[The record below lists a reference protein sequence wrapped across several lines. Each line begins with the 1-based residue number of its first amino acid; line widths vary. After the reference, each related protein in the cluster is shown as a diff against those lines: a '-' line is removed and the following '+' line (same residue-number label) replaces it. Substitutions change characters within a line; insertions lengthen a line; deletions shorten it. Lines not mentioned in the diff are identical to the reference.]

1 MKWKKNAAMLSL
13 VLSLG
18 LTGCGIVDVV
28 NNEVRADHELREE
41 AIIYPAS
48 AKEVKKSSEV
58 ETTLANFEL
67 ALQNDYLELYIGK
80 QYDIAVYE
88 KKTGKLTLS
97 NPAFY
102 DLDETTR
109 NAFSDESKKLMYSQV
124 MLEYYTR
131 SQNKMS
137 MASYPDAYSS
147 DKDQV
152 TWQVEG
158 DVLTVSYG
166 MGNSLSESPIIPVFT
181 QETYEGYLED
191 LSKLREEGKVSVFA
205 YRDFTNSYVKLTYE
219 NMKPDEQKR
228 YLASY
233 PKLEELGV
241 IYVLNDRLT
250 TQATNTIL
258 ELYTMLG
265 IDESVKDSE
274 SEKLGEVVSNRNPA
288 FFKIPVCYRLSG
300 GDLLVSV
307 DLDDIVVENEDYTL
321 TKVELLKCFGA
332 SSAEDEGYIFMPD
345 GSGSIIENNIVSN
358 AMDKVMVPFYGED
371 QAVTLIEGTHSAI
384 NNVFP
389 VFGIKKGDQAV
400 FAIVENGAAV
410 GGMTAQIH
418 SNYLNY
424 NIAYPY
430 FIYHVVDNFGIQGV
444 SLEFYQNVADVDYTV
459 RYHFLNGDEAD
470 YIGMAAYY
478 QQYLAQTGALA
489 RQVESDTSWGLD
501 IELLGSMKKTV
512 NDFGIPI
519 DVDYAVTTFEQAQEI
534 MDILHENGI
543 SDVDVIYSGL
553 VNGGME
559 QKALQKVKIEK
570 GLGGL
575 KGYQTLDSSLTS
587 QGDTLYA
594 GMNPMEIFERGNGI
608 WGTEDVSKYLTKS
621 SVLVGV
627 VFNDPNRVRN
637 FSSVAW
643 LVNPQRWEKMTTG
656 FLKGFEQVGSKK
668 LYLESVGAYLNGNY
682 SAKEGV
688 TRQTAQRLTEK
699 MLAQHTDAGY
709 ELKLDVG
716 NDYVLPY
723 VKSLV
728 NVPTSSSHQRVES
741 YSIPFVGM
749 VLKGYIP
756 FTCSSI
762 NQSPNADKAV
772 LEAIESGAGL
782 NYLLI
787 YDNQLNLIDTN
798 YEDLFSVNYKTQ
810 IEKILED
817 YKNLNS
823 KIGHLQNAR
832 IVGHEH
838 LTEDVNCVTYED
850 GTKIYINYGNE
861 SSKVP
866 GGTVEP
872 LSWLVVGR

>member
-41 AIIYPAS
+41 AIVYPAS
-48 AKEVKKSSEV
+48 SKEVKKSGEV
-58 ETTLANFEL
+58 EATLANFEL

-80 QYDIAVYE
+80 YYDIAVYE
-88 KKTGKLTLS
+88 KTTGRLNLS
-97 NPAFY
+97 NRAFY
-102 DLDETTR
+102 DLDEAALKSLGEEAKR
-109 NAFSDESKKLMYSQV
+109 VMLSQV
-124 MLEYYTR
+124 AVEYYTPR
-131 SQNKMS
+131 QTKMS
-137 MASYPDAYSS
+137 MASYPDAYSP
-147 DKDQV
+147 DKNQV
-152 TWQVEG
+152 TWNVEG
-158 DVLTVSYG
+158 DTLTVSYG
-166 MGNSLSESPIIPVFT
+166 IGTSMDESPIVEVFT
-181 QETYEGYLED
+181 KDTFEGYVARLDELLKAGEISTFNQRDFVNNYYKYTYAEMTDADKETYK
-191 LSKLREEGKVSVFA
+191 KL
-205 YRDFTNSYVKLTYE
+205 
-219 NMKPDEQKR
+219 
-228 YLASY
+228 Y
-233 PKLEELGV
+233 PSIEELET
-241 IYVLNDRLT
+241 IYVVNDNLT
-250 TQATNTIL
+250 ARVTNNMLQVYTI
-258 ELYTMLG
+258 LG
-265 IDESVKDSE
+265 IDESVKTAE
-274 SEKLGEVVSNRNPA
+274 REKLGEIAAGSKPA
-288 FFKIPVCYRLSG
+288 FFRIPVRYRLSG

-307 DLDDIVVENEDYTL
+307 DVSSIEETEDYFI

-332 SSAEDEGYIFMPD
+332 AKPTDEGYLFVPD
-345 GSGSIIENNIVSN
+345 GSGSIIENNIISN
-358 AMDKVMVPFYGED
+358 AMNKMDVPFYGQD
-371 QAVTLIEGTHSAI
+371 QAVALLEGTSIAI
-384 NNVFP
+384 KNTFP
-389 VFGIKKGDQAV
+389 VFGIRSGDHAV
-400 FAIVENGAAV
+400 FGIVENGAAV
-410 GGMTAQIH
+410 GGMSAQVNSASIT
-418 SNYLNY
+418 Y
-424 NIAYPY
+424 NLAYPY

-444 SLEFYQNVADVDYTV
+444 LLDYYKNTADVDYTV
-459 RYHFLNGDEAD
+459 RYHFLNGDEAS
-470 YIGMAAYY
+470 YSGMAAYY
-478 QQYLAQTGALA
+478 QQYLVQTGALE
-489 RQVESDTSWGLD
+489 RQEAQDTSWGLD
-501 IELLGSMKKTV
+501 VELLGSMKKTV
-512 NDFGIPI
+512 NEIGIPI

-559 QKALQKVKIEK
+559 QKALKKVKIEK

-575 KGYQTLDSSLTS
+575 KGYQKLDSSLTS

-594 GMNPMEIFERGNGI
+594 GMNPLEIYEKGNGV

-621 SVLVGV
+621 SVLVGITS
-627 VFNDPNRVRN
+627 DDTNRVSN

-643 LVNPQRWEKMTTG
+643 LVNPHRWETMTTG
-656 FLKGFEQVGSKK
+656 FLKDFAKVGSQK

-688 TRQTAQRLTEK
+688 TRQTAQYLTRQ
-699 MLAQHTDAGY
+699 MLSQITEAGY

-723 VKSLV
+723 ANSLV

-741 YSIPFVGM
+741 YSVPFVGM

-762 NQSPNADKAV
+762 NQSANADKAL

-798 YEDLFSVNYKTQ
+798 YEDLFSVNYTTQ
-810 IEKILED
+810 IERILED
-817 YKNLNS
+817 YKNLNA

-850 GTKIYINYGNE
+850 GTKIYVNYGNE
-861 SSKVP
+861 SSRVP
-866 GGTVEP
+866 EGTVEP